1 MKIKYLNE
9 ALALPE
15 ITDQT
20 ILNLCYD
27 ANGRIKPLIYKWL
40 EENPLIKDYH
50 T

>member
-9 ALALPE
+9 ALSE

-40 EENPLIKDYH
+40 EENPLFAPIKD
-50 T
+50 